1 MMNYSLVI
9 FRKYL
14 HDYSIPKFKVFWL
27 FIISLFKYFM
37 IIKATFEFISFSLLN
52 SINFMIIF
60 IARNIVIIYLF
71 HL

>member
-1 MMNYSLVI
+1 MMNYFLVI

-14 HDYSIPKFKVFWL
+14 HDYSILKFKVFWL
-27 FIISLFKYFM
+27 FIISLFKNFM
-37 IIKATFEFISFSLLN
+37 IIKTTFEFISFSLLN

>member
-1 MMNYSLVI
+1 MMNYFLVI

-14 HDYSIPKFKVFWL
+14 HDYSILKFKVFWL

-37 IIKATFEFISFSLLN
+37 IIKATFGFININLLN
-52 SINFMIIF
+52 SINLMIIF
-60 IARNIVIIYLF
+60 IARIIVIIYLF